1 MVCMSRLASKPSL
14 EVGMSCRAAR
24 AALPGLLLLART
36 GGGPPSLSMAD
47 MLGMVCPEE
56 ATGGDAPAEA

>member
-1 MVCMSRLASKPSL
+1 MSRLASKPSL

-24 AALPGLLLLART
+24 AVPPGLLLLART
-36 GGGPPSLSMAD
+36 GGGPPSLSIAD

-56 ATGGDAPAEA
+56 AAGGEAPVVA